1 MTRTA
6 ACPSGALV
14 LRPVA
19 GYRGRLH
26 PDLRRQ
32 AAGQDRRP
40 SRARRVPRLPP
51 RRRHPRH
58 PGPGP
63 AIPAPAGPDH
73 HRGRA
78 APPRHRVPVR
88 HEALDTTTPGG
99 WSSTSS
105 QPWPSSSGG
114 SSWRGVALP
123 GAATRQHRQAAAL
136 LAWLAEHRT
145 PRSAQISTASAG
157 CAVRPKTASSR
168 NFGCPVIRLVWRQAE
183 ALPDLL
189 LDDLRRGP
197 RVHGVDVLLAPE
209 DRQDGVGLVVIVPGG
224 SFLACVLAGCRGE
237 AWLKKGLLSSK

>member
-99 WSSTSS
+99 RLVFHVFAALADFIRELIVA
-105 QPWPSSSGG
+105 G
-114 SSWRGVALP
+114 SRAARRRDQAAPPGS
-123 GAATRQHRQAAAL
+123 GAAGLACRAPDAQVRADLDGQRRVRGAA
-136 LAWLAEHRT
+136 
-145 PRSAQISTASAG
+145 
-157 CAVRPKTASSR
+157 
-168 NFGCPVIRLVWRQAE
+168 
-183 ALPDLL
+183 
-189 LDDLRRGP
+189 
-197 RVHGVDVLLAPE
+197 E
-209 DRQDGVGLVVIVPGG
+209 DRELTQLRMPGYP
-224 SFLACVLAGCRGE
+224 AGMAAGRGTP
-237 AWLKKGLLSSK
+237 